1 MRNLLAIA
9 VGTVFLLA
17 TGVSFA
23 QSANMMNGGVW
34 GGGWMCGYGGYGG
47 YGGIWMPI
55 LMLVVVVALVALVV
69 WVVKQQK
76 K

>member
-1 MRNLLAIA
+1 MKNLLAIA
-9 VGTVFLLA
+9 VGTVLLLV

-23 QSANMMNGGVW
+23 QGGNMMNGGGW
-34 GGGWMCGYGGYGG
+34 GSGWMGGF
-47 YGGIWMPI
+47 GGIWMPI
-55 LMLVVVVALVALVV
+55 LMLVVVVALVV

>member
-17 TGVSFA
+17 NSVSFA
-23 QSANMMNGGVW
+23 QSGNMMNGGVS
-34 GGGWMCGYGGYGG
+34 GSGWMGG

-55 LMLVVVVALVALVV
+55 LMLVVVVALVV
-69 WVVKQQK
+69 WVVKQK

>member
-1 MRNLLAIA
+1 MKYFLAIA
-9 VGTVFLLA
+9 VATVLLLA

-23 QSANMMNGGVW
+23 QSGNMMNGGVW
-34 GGGWMCGYGGYGG
+34 GGGWMDG

-55 LMLVVVVALVALVV
+55 LMLVVVVALVV
-69 WVVKQQK
+69 WIVKQQK

>member
-1 MRNLLAIA
+1 MKHLLAIA
-9 VGTVFLLA
+9 VATVLQLA

-23 QSANMMNGGVW
+23 QNANMMNGGGW
-34 GGGWMCGYGGYGG
+34 GVGWMGG

-55 LMLVVVVALVALVV
+55 LMLVVVVALVV

>member
-9 VGTVFLLA
+9 VGTVLLLA
-17 TGVSFA
+17 NGVSFA
-23 QSANMMNGGVW
+23 QSGNMMNGGTW
-34 GGGWMCGYGGYGG
+34 GSGWMGG

-55 LMLVVVVALVALVV
+55 LMIIVVVALVV
-69 WVVKQQK
+69 WIVKQK

>member
-1 MRNLLAIA
+1 MKHLLAIA
-9 VGTVFLLA
+9 VATVLLLA

-23 QSANMMNGGVW
+23 QSGNMMNGGGWGSVW
-34 GGGWMCGYGGYGG
+34 MGG

-55 LMLVVVVALVALVV
+55 LILVVVVALVV
-69 WVVKQQK
+69 WIVKQQK

>member
-1 MRNLLAIA
+1 MKNLLAIA
-9 VGTVFLLA
+9 VGMVLLFA

-23 QSANMMNGGVW
+23 QSGNTMNGWSW
-34 GGGWMCGYGGYGG
+34 GGGWMGG

-55 LMLVVVVALVALVV
+55 LMLVVVVALVV
-69 WVVKQQK
+69 WVLKQQK

>member
-9 VGTVFLLA
+9 VGTVLLLA
-17 TGVSFA
+17 NGVSFA
-23 QSANMMNGGVW
+23 QSGNMMNGGAW
-34 GGGWMCGYGGYGG
+34 GSGWMGG

-55 LMLVVVVALVALVV
+55 LMLVVVVALVV
-69 WVVKQQK
+69 WVVKQK